1 MSDTNPNT
9 SEANQTP
16 DLDRLTAFVGEVRK
30 ALALG
35 DDADEAAI
43 TSALGTRLG
52 DAAAAVERA
61 KAIEME
67 RANEKVD
74 AALRSALTA
83 GGILPEFMED
93 AMLRAKAVGFVLND
107 KGEVVTKPDAKDTIP
122 NTSPAA
128 WVQSELK
135 AKAPRF
141 WPTSIGAGAKGAGFA
156 AHGGIDVT
164 PFRPGGSLTDAMAVI
179 GRVGEKA
186 VIDSLRRAGIVP
198 PSWLIGGGR

>member
-1 MSDTNPNT
+1 VSDTPAPN
-9 SEANQTP
+9 P
-16 DLDRLTAFVGEVRK
+16 DLDRLSAFVGEVRK

-43 TSALGTRLG
+43 TAALGTRLG

-61 KAIEME
+61 KAIELE

-93 AMLRAKAVGFVLND
+93 AMLRAKAVGFILND

-128 WVQSELK
+128 WVQGELK

-141 WPTSIGAGAKGAGFA
+141 WPLSQGGGLKSVGYS
-156 AHGGIDVT
+156 AHHGPDLSC
-164 PFRPGGSLTDAMAVI
+164 FKPGGTLTDQMSMVA
-179 GRVGEKA
+179 RVGERA
-186 VIDSLRRAGIVP
+186 VLDSLKRAGITP
-198 PSWLIGGGR
+198 PPWLKGGSAR

>member
-1 MSDTNPNT
+1 MSDTPTPNP
-9 SEANQTP
+9 E
-16 DLDRLTAFVGEVRK
+16 LDRLTAFVGEVRK
-30 ALALG
+30 TLGLA

-43 TSALGTRLG
+43 TAALGTRLG

-61 KAIEME
+61 KTIEQTW
-67 RANEKVD
+67 ANEKVD

-83 GGILPEFMED
+83 AGILPEFMED

-141 WPTSIGAGAKGAGFA
+141 WPTSVGAGAKGAGFA
-156 AHGGIDVT
+156 AHSGPDLSCFKGGT
-164 PFRPGGSLTDAMAVI
+164 MTDQMAVVA
-179 GRVGEKA
+179 RVGERA
-186 VIDSLRRAGIVP
+186 VLDSLKRSGIMP
-198 PSWLIGGGR
+198 PPWLKGGGR

>member
-1 MSDTNPNT
+1 MSDTNPN
-9 SEANQTP
+9 A
-16 DLDRLTAFVGEVRK
+16 DLERLTAFVGEVRK
-30 ALALG
+30 TLGLAE
-35 DDADEAAI
+35 DADEAAI

-61 KAIEME
+61 KTIEQTW
-67 RANEKVD
+67 ANEKVD

-128 WVQSELK
+128 WVQGELK

-141 WPTSIGAGAKGAGFA
+141 WPTSVGAGAKGAGFA
-156 AHGGIDVT
+156 AHTGASMEC
-164 PFRPGGSLTDAMAVI
+164 FRPGGTLTDQMSVVARM
-179 GRVGEKA
+179 GEKA
-186 VIDSLRRAGIVP
+186 VIDSLKRSGIAVP
-198 PSWLIGGGR
+198 PWLKGGGR

>member
-9 SEANQTP
+9 TP
-16 DLDRLTAFVGEVRK
+16 DLERLTAFVGEVRK
-30 ALALG
+30 ALNLG

-52 DAAAAVERA
+52 DAAAAMERA
-61 KAIEME
+61 KTIEQTW
-67 RANEKVD
+67 ANEKVD

-93 AMLRAKAVGFVLND
+93 AMLRAKAVGFILTD

-128 WVQSELK
+128 WVQGELK

-141 WPTSIGAGAKGAGFA
+141 WPLSQGAGANGAGFA
-156 AHGGIDVT
+156 AHSGPDLSCFKGGT
-164 PFRPGGSLTDAMAVI
+164 MTDQMSMVA
-179 GRVGEKA
+179 RVGEKA
-186 VIDSLRRAGIVP
+186 VMDSLKRAGITP
-198 PSWLIGGGR
+198 PPWLKGGGR

>member
-9 SEANQTP
+9 NP
-16 DLDRLTAFVGEVRK
+16 DLDRLTRVVGTVRT
-30 ALALG
+30 ALG
-35 DDADEAAI
+35 LDDQADEASI
-43 TSALGTRLG
+43 TSALSTRLG
-52 DAAAAVERA
+52 DAAAAVERS
-61 KAIEME
+61 KAIELE

-83 GGILPEFMED
+83 GGILPEFTED

-128 WVQSELK
+128 WVQGELK

-141 WPTSIGAGAKGAGFA
+141 WPTSIGAGAKGAGYA
-156 AHGGIDVT
+156 VHGAIDVT
-164 PFRPGGSLTDAMAVI
+164 PFRAGGTLTDQMSMVA
-179 GRVGEKA
+179 RVGEKA
-186 VIDSLRRAGIVP
+186 VLDSLKRAGVTP
-198 PSWLIGGGR
+198 PPWLKGGGR

>member
-1 MSDTNPNT
+1 MSDTPTPNP
-9 SEANQTP
+9 E
-16 DLDRLTAFVGEVRK
+16 LDRLTAFVGEVRK
-30 ALALG
+30 ALALS
-35 DDADEAAI
+35 DDADETAI
-43 TSALGTRLG
+43 TAALGTRLG
-52 DAAAAVERA
+52 DAAAALERA

-128 WVQSELK
+128 WVQGELK

-141 WPTSIGAGAKGAGFA
+141 WPTSVGGGAKGAAFTALSGPDLSCFK
-156 AHGGIDVT
+156 GGT
-164 PFRPGGSLTDAMAVI
+164 MTDQMSMVARAGERAVL
-179 GRVGEKA
+179 
-186 VIDSLRRAGIVP
+186 DSLKRAGISP
-198 PSWLIGGGR
+198 PPWLKGGSTR

>member
-9 SEANQTP
+9 NP
-16 DLDRLTAFVGEVRK
+16 DLDRLTAFVGTVRT
-30 ALALG
+30 ALG
-35 DDADEAAI
+35 LAEDADEAAI

-61 KAIEME
+61 KAIELE

-141 WPTSIGAGAKGAGFA
+141 WPTSVGAGAKGAGFA
-156 AHGGIDVT
+156 AHSGPDLSCFKGGT
-164 PFRPGGSLTDAMAVI
+164 MTDQMAVVA
-179 GRVGEKA
+179 RVGERA
-186 VIDSLRRAGIVP
+186 VLDSLKRSGITP
-198 PSWLIGGGR
+198 PPWLKGGGR